1 MTLISLQATLQL
13 FQEQWT
19 RSLGLPKAEPDVW
32 KHSDVKNLSS
42 KDDNK
47 THTHTHTISQ
57 AFYNYMWAS
66 RNKPWDAVTTTT
78 WRADAR
84 RRLKANSN
92 KKKSLEAHNY
102 PLQRLNWH
110 YHAGAKAKMS
120 WPFGLKSKWINVCWI
135 CTTAPE
141 HIKNIILRCMCH
153 RWTPETV
160 QWRYHVLSTRH
171 WKPAEL

>member
-19 RSLGLPKAEPDVW
+19 PSLGLPKAEPDVW

-47 THTHTHTISQ
+47 THTHTQSPKH
-57 AFYNYMWAS
+57 F
-66 RNKPWDAVTTTT
+66 TTTCEPLGISHEMQSQQLLEEQMQE
-78 WRADAR
+78 D
-84 RRLKANSN
+84 KANPK